1 MTGTAAPYHHGDVR
15 RAAADAVVTAIR
27 RGGERE
33 VTIRSIAGEIGVS
46 HAALY
51 RHVAS
56 VDQLVDDAA
65 AGFLDSLVAGA
76 SADEPLEAFLH
87 RYVESAVADPHH
99 YRLAFTRARDVDR
112 APGTAASL
120 RRLRDHAGRVFA
132 HAWPDDTRAA
142 TIHRVI
148 RTWSTVHGMLDLA
161 SLGLVV
167 TDGQAA
173 LVRYVV
179 RSAQR
184 SANA

>member
-1 MTGTAAPYHHGDVR
+1 MNAAATPYHHGDVHR
-15 RAAADAVVTAIR
+15 SAVEAVVAGIR

-33 VTIRSIAGEIGVS
+33 VTIRSIAAEIGVS

-51 RHVAS
+51 RHVGS
-56 VDQLVDDAA
+56 VDELVDEATA
-65 AGFLDSLVAGA
+65 RFLDDLVGDA
-76 SADEPLEAFLH
+76 SADEPVEAFLA
-87 RYVESAVADPHH
+87 RYVEHAVDDPHH
-99 YRLAFTRARDVDR
+99 YRAAFTRARDAER
-112 APGTAASL
+112 APMTAASL

-132 HAWPDDTRAA
+132 RAWPDDTRGA

-161 SLGLVV
+161 ALGLVV
-167 TDGQAA
+167 TDGRDA

-179 RSAQR
+179 RSALR